1 MNTVEPTPPPAVPPV
16 TPPATLATP
25 AVEAAPPGP
34 GTAPAEP
41 VADVRRKKVAR
52 TGDPTAPVVCIRG
65 LKKSFGSLQVLHGI
79 DLDVHAGE
87 HVVLFGP
94 SGSGK
99 STVLR
104 SINLLEPPDEG
115 SVCVDGVEYGPGL
128 PGTSVQR
135 GKPIELRR
143 KVGMVFQQFNLF
155 PHLSAIENVALPLRS
170 VRGMKRDEANHRAAE
185 SLRRV
190 GLLERAGHYPS
201 QCSGGQQQ
209 RVAIARALSLDPK
222 VMLFD
227 EPTSALDPE
236 LVGEV
241 LRVMHELADAG
252 MTMVVVT
259 HELGF
264 AREIGDLNIFM
275 DQGVVVETGASELF
289 DNPTNPRTQDFIRA
303 VR

>member
-1 MNTVEPTPPPAVPPV
+1 VSTIEDQPGAATVPDGPAGGPV
-16 TPPATLATP
+16 
-25 AVEAAPPGP
+25 G
-34 GTAPAEP
+34 EP
-41 VADVRRKKVAR
+41 VVR
-52 TGDPTAPVVCIRG
+52 IRG
-65 LKKSFGSLQVLHGI
+65 IRKSFGKLEVLRGI
-79 DLDVHAGE
+79 DLEVHAGE

-104 SINLLEPPDEG
+104 SINLLEPPDSG
-115 SVCVDGVEYGPGL
+115 SVCVDGVEYGPGV
-128 PGTSVQR
+128 PGEKVGRR
-135 GKPIELRR
+135 GRPIELRR

-155 PHLSAIENVALPLRS
+155 PHLTALDNVALPLRS
-170 VRGMKRDEANHRAAE
+170 VKGMKGEAAMRKAAE
-185 SLRRV
+185 SLRQV
-190 GLLERAGHYPS
+190 GLLERAGHYPG
-201 QCSGGQQQ
+201 QLSGGQQQ

-264 AREIGDLNIFM
+264 AREIGDLNVFM
-275 DQGVVVETGASELF
+275 DQGVVVETGKAEIF
-289 DNPTNPRTQDFIRA
+289 DAPRSPRTQDFIRA

>member
-1 MNTVEPTPPPAVPPV
+1 VSN
-16 TPPATLATP
+16 LD
-25 AVEAAPPGP
+25 PPG
-34 GTAPAEP
+34 APVGAAGATAEP
-41 VADVRRKKVAR
+41 VGDGEPRPLAT
-52 TGDPTAPVVCIRG
+52 TGRATEPVVSIRG
-65 LKKSFGSLQVLHGI
+65 VRKSFGTLEVLFGI
-79 DLDVHAGE
+79 DLDVHPGE

-104 SINLLEPPDEG
+104 SINLLEPPDSG
-115 SVCVDGVEYGPGL
+115 SVRVDGIEYGPGL
-128 PGTSVQR
+128 PGQPRVRR
-135 GKPIELRR
+135 GRPIELRR

-155 PHLSAIENVALPLRS
+155 PHLTALDNVALPLRS
-170 VRGMKRDEANHRAAE
+170 VKGMKRDDANQKAAE
-185 SLRRV
+185 SLRSV
-190 GLLERAGHYPS
+190 GLLQRAGHYPA
-201 QCSGGQQQ
+201 QLSGGQQQ
-209 RVAIARALSLDPK
+209 RVAIARALSQDPK

-252 MTMVVVT
+252 MTMLVVT

-264 AREIGDLNIFM
+264 AREIGDLNVFM
-275 DQGVVVETGASELF
+275 DQGAIVETGSSELF
-289 DNPTNPRTQDFIRA
+289 DNPVNPRTQDFIRA